1 MSKKLKNLALLEKL
15 SFERVAG
22 SKEEYQAAMIIKEE
36 IEKLGLTAEIEPFE
50 IEFPEEVTATFEITE
65 PVKQSFTVTGVG
77 MAGVTDGLEAEFFYG
92 DDLDEIS
99 LSQMKG
105 KIVLFNGSVRYD
117 AYKKIVK
124 AGAVGFITFNG
135 SVYDEEIELEERFLR
150 PKLQELGKLPG
161 VTMSIHDAEALVRL
175 DPKKVKMAVSG
186 KESTRT
192 SHNLVV
198 TLPGEIEDEII
209 CFSGHYDSVRHSKGV
224 YDNATGALAI
234 LDFLAHF
241 SQNKPKRTLKFIW
254 CGTEERGLIG
264 AAAYVKAHEESIEK
278 YKLNINLDMLGVV
291 LGKDV
296 ACVTGEEAVT
306 HYIDFVA
313 KELNFPIRTT
323 TGVYPSD
330 STPFA
335 DGGVPAITFARGA
348 AGGGAEIHSKKDVID
363 FISVES
369 FNKTVDFIISFAT
382 RVIEAEI
389 FPIPATMPEK
399 MKEELDKYL
408 LRKIED

>member
-1 MSKKLKNLALLEKL
+1 MENLALLEKL

-36 IEKLGLTAEIEPFE
+36 IEKLGLSAELEPFE
-50 IEFPEEVTATFEITE
+50 IEFPEEVTATFEVTE

-77 MAGVTDGLEAEFFYG
+77 MAGVTEGLEADFFYG

-105 KIVLFNGSVRYD
+105 KIVLFNGGVRYD

-175 DPKKVKMAVSG
+175 DPKKVKLTVSG

-234 LDFLAHF
+234 LDFLKHF

-264 AAAYVKAHEESIEK
+264 ATAYVKAHQETIEN

-291 LGKDV
+291 LGKDI

-369 FNKTVDFIISFAT
+369 FNKTVDFIISFAS
-382 RVIEAEI
+382 RVIESEI
-389 FPIPATMPEK
+389 FPIPGSMPEK

-408 LRKIED
+408 LRKIEE

>member
-1 MSKKLKNLALLEKL
+1 MEDLALLEKL

-36 IEKLGLTAEIEPFE
+36 IEKLGLTAELEPFE
-50 IEFPEEVTATFEITE
+50 IEFPEKITATFEVIE
-65 PVKQSFTVTGVG
+65 PIRKTFTVTGVG
-77 MAGVTDGLEAEFFYG
+77 MAGVTDGLEAEFYYG
-92 DDLDEIS
+92 EDLDAIS
-99 LSQMKG
+99 LTQMKG
-105 KIVLFNGSVRYD
+105 KIVLFNGGVRYE
-117 AYKKIVK
+117 AYKKIVA

-135 SVYDEEIELEERFLR
+135 SVYDEAIELEERFLR

-161 VTMSIHDAEALVRL
+161 VTMSIHDAETLVRIN
-175 DPKKVKMAVSG
+175 PKKVKLMVSG
-186 KESTRT
+186 KEGIRT

-224 YDNATGALAI
+224 YDNATGAVAI
-234 LDFLAHF
+234 LDFLKHF
-241 SQNKPKRTLKFIW
+241 SQKKPKRTLKFIW
-254 CGTEERGLIG
+254 FGTEERGLIG
-264 AAAYVKAHEESIEK
+264 ATEYVKAYQDTIAH

-291 LGKDV
+291 LGKDI

-313 KELNFPIRTT
+313 KELNFAIKTS

-335 DGGVPAITFARGA
+335 DSGVPAITFARGA
-348 AGGGAEIHSKKDVID
+348 AAGGAEIHSKKDVID

-369 FNKTVDFIISFAT
+369 FNKTVDFILAFAT
-382 RVIEAEI
+382 RLIDAAV
-389 FPIPATMPEK
+389 FPVPTTMPQK
-399 MKEELDKYL
+399 MKEELDQYL
-408 LRKIED
+408 LRKNEE

>member
-1 MSKKLKNLALLEKL
+1 MENLELLKKI

-36 IEKLGLTAEIEPFE
+36 IEKLGLEAEIEPFE
-50 IEFPEEVTATFEITE
+50 IEFPEEVTATFEILE
-65 PVKQSFTVTGVG
+65 PVAQSFEVTGVG
-77 MAGVTDGLEAEFFYG
+77 LAGVTEGLEGEFIYI
-92 DDLDEIS
+92 DDLNAIS
-99 LSQMKG
+99 LAKAKG
-105 KIVLFNGSVRYD
+105 KIALFNGGLTF
-117 AYKKIVK
+117 ANYKKIVD
-124 AGAVGFITFNG
+124 AGVIGFITFNG
-135 SVYDEEIELEERFLR
+135 SVYDETIDIDERYLR

-161 VTMSIHDAEALVRL
+161 VNMSIHDAETLVRL
-175 DPKKVKMAVSG
+175 NPQKVKLAVSG
-186 KESTRT
+186 KVSTRT

-198 TLPGEIEDEII
+198 TLPGEIEDEVI

-224 YDNATGALAI
+224 YDNATGSLAI
-234 LDFLAHF
+234 LDFLKHF
-241 SQNKPKRTLKFIW
+241 SQTKPKRTLKFLW
-254 CGTEERGLIG
+254 CGTEERGLVG
-264 AAAYVKAHEESIEK
+264 STAYVAAHQEEIAQ

-291 LGKDV
+291 LGKDI
-296 ACVTGEEAVT
+296 ASVTGEEAIT

-313 KELNFPIRTT
+313 KELGFGIQTS

-348 AGGGAEIHSKKDVID
+348 AVGGATIHSKKDVID

-369 FNKTVDFIISFAT
+369 FNKTVDFIIAFAE
-382 RVIEAEI
+382 RIISADV
-389 FPIPATMPEK
+389 FPIPTTMPEK

-408 LRKIED
+408 LRKTDK

>member
-1 MSKKLKNLALLEKL
+1 MENLELLKKI

-36 IEKLGLTAEIEPFE
+36 IEKLGLEVEIEPFE
-50 IEFPEEVTATFEITE
+50 IEFPEEVTATFEILE
-65 PVKQSFTVTGVG
+65 PVAQSFEVTGVG
-77 MAGVTDGLEAEFFYG
+77 LAGVTEGLEGEFIYI
-92 DDLDEIS
+92 DDLNAIS
-99 LSQMKG
+99 LAKAKG
-105 KIVLFNGSVRYD
+105 KIALFNGGLTF
-117 AYKKIVK
+117 ANYKKIVD
-124 AGAVGFITFNG
+124 AGVIGFITFNG
-135 SVYDEEIELEERFLR
+135 SVYDETIDIDERYLR

-161 VTMSIHDAEALVRL
+161 VNMSIHDAETLVRL
-175 DPKKVKMAVSG
+175 NPQKVKLAVSG
-186 KESTRT
+186 KVSTRT

-198 TLPGEIEDEII
+198 TLPGEIEDEVI

-224 YDNATGALAI
+224 YDNATGSLAI
-234 LDFLAHF
+234 LDFLKHF
-241 SQNKPKRTLKFIW
+241 SQTKPKRTLKFLW
-254 CGTEERGLIG
+254 CGTEERGLVG
-264 AAAYVKAHEESIEK
+264 STAYVAAHQEEIAQ

-291 LGKDV
+291 LGKDI
-296 ACVTGEEAVT
+296 ASVTGEEAIT

-313 KELNFPIRTT
+313 KELGFGIQTS

-348 AGGGAEIHSKKDVID
+348 AVGGATIHSKKDVID

-369 FNKTVDFIISFAT
+369 FNKTVDFIIAFAE
-382 RVIEAEI
+382 RIISADV
-389 FPIPATMPEK
+389 FPIPTTMPEK

-408 LRKIED
+408 LRKTDK

>member
-1 MSKKLKNLALLEKL
+1 MENLELLKKI

-36 IEKLGLTAEIEPFE
+36 IEKLGLEAEIEPFE
-50 IEFPEEVTATFEITE
+50 IEFPEEVTATFEILE
-65 PVKQSFTVTGVG
+65 PVAQSFEVTGVG
-77 MAGVTDGLEAEFFYG
+77 LAGVTEGLEGEFIYI
-92 DDLDEIS
+92 DDLNAIS
-99 LSQMKG
+99 LAKAKG
-105 KIVLFNGSVRYD
+105 KIALFNGGLTF
-117 AYKKIVK
+117 ANYKKIVD
-124 AGAVGFITFNG
+124 AGVIGFITFNG
-135 SVYDEEIELEERFLR
+135 SVYDETIDIDERYLR

-161 VTMSIHDAEALVRL
+161 VTMSIHDAETLVRL
-175 DPKKVKMAVSG
+175 NPQKVKLAVSG
-186 KESTRT
+186 KVSTRT

-198 TLPGEIEDEII
+198 TLPGEIEDEVI

-224 YDNATGALAI
+224 YDNATGSLAI
-234 LDFLAHF
+234 LDFLKHF
-241 SQNKPKRTLKFIW
+241 SQTKPKRTLKFLW
-254 CGTEERGLIG
+254 CGTEERGLVG
-264 AAAYVKAHEESIEK
+264 STAYVAAHQEEIAQ

-291 LGKDV
+291 LGKDI
-296 ACVTGEEAVT
+296 ASVTGEEAIT

-313 KELNFPIRTT
+313 KELGFGIQTS

-348 AGGGAEIHSKKDVID
+348 AVGGATIHSKKDVID

-369 FNKTVDFIISFAT
+369 FNKTVDFIIAFAE
-382 RVIEAEI
+382 RIISADV
-389 FPIPATMPEK
+389 FPIPTTMPEK

-408 LRKIED
+408 LRKTDK

>member
-1 MSKKLKNLALLEKL
+1 MENLELLKKI

-36 IEKLGLTAEIEPFE
+36 IEKLGLEAEIEPFE
-50 IEFPEEVTATFEITE
+50 IEFPEEVTATFEILE
-65 PVKQSFTVTGVG
+65 PVAQSFEVTGVG
-77 MAGVTDGLEAEFFYG
+77 LAGVTEGLEGEFIYI
-92 DDLDEIS
+92 DDLNAIS
-99 LSQMKG
+99 LAKAKG
-105 KIVLFNGSVRYD
+105 KIALFNGGLTF
-117 AYKKIVK
+117 ANYKKIVD
-124 AGAVGFITFNG
+124 AGVIGFITFNG
-135 SVYDEEIELEERFLR
+135 SVYDETIDIDERYLR

-161 VTMSIHDAEALVRL
+161 VNMSIHDAETLVRL
-175 DPKKVKMAVSG
+175 NPQKVKLAVSG
-186 KESTRT
+186 KVSTRT

-198 TLPGEIEDEII
+198 TLPGEIEDEVI

-224 YDNATGALAI
+224 YDNATGSLAI
-234 LDFLAHF
+234 LDFLKHF
-241 SQNKPKRTLKFIW
+241 SQTKPKRTLKFLW

-264 AAAYVKAHEESIEK
+264 STAYVAAHQEEMPQ

-291 LGKDV
+291 LGKDI
-296 ACVTGEEAVT
+296 ASVTGEEAIT

-313 KELNFPIRTT
+313 KELGFGIQTS

-348 AGGGAEIHSKKDVID
+348 APGGATIHSKKDVID

-369 FNKTVDFIISFAT
+369 FNKTVDFIINFAE
-382 RVIEAEI
+382 RIIGADV
-389 FPIPATMPEK
+389 FPIPTTMPEK

-408 LRKIED
+408 LRKTDK

>member
-1 MSKKLKNLALLEKL
+1 MENLALLEKL

-22 SKEEYQAAMIIKEE
+22 SKEEYRAAMIMKEE
-36 IEKLGLTAEIEPFE
+36 IEKLGLTAELEPFE
-50 IEFPEEVTATFEITE
+50 IEFPEEVTATFEVTQ

-77 MAGVTDGLEAEFFYG
+77 MAGVTDGLEADFFYG
-92 DDLDEIS
+92 DDLDDIS

-105 KIVLFNGSVRYD
+105 KIVLFNGGLRYA
-117 AYKKIVK
+117 AYKKIVA
-124 AGAVGFITFNG
+124 AGAVGFVTFNG
-135 SVYDEEIELEERFLR
+135 SLYDETVDLEERFLR

-175 DPKKVKMAVSG
+175 KPEKVKLTVHG
-186 KESTRT
+186 KECTRT

-209 CFSGHYDSVRHSKGV
+209 CFSGHYDSVRHSNGV
-224 YDNATGALAI
+224 YDNATGAVAI
-234 LDFLAHF
+234 LDFLKHF
-241 SQNKPKRTLKFIW
+241 SQTKPKRTLKFIW
-254 CGTEERGLIG
+254 CGTEERGLLG
-264 AAAYVKAHEESIEK
+264 ATAYVKAHEEKLED

-291 LGKDV
+291 LGKDI

-313 KELNFPIRTT
+313 KELNFAIKTS

-335 DGGVPAITFARGA
+335 DGGIPAITFARGA

-369 FNKTVDFIISFAT
+369 FNQTVDFIIAFAT
-382 RVIEAEI
+382 RVIEAEV
-389 FPIPATMPEK
+389 FPIPRKMPEK
-399 MKEELDKYL
+399 MKEALDKYL